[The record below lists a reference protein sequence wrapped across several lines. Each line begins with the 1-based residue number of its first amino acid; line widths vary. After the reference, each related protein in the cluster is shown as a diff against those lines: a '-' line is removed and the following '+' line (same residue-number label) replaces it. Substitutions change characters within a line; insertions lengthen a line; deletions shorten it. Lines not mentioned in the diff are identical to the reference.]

1 MASLKIDHAKCT
13 ECRMC
18 YVVCRE
24 IEINAV
30 VVSPTSQ
37 HLLEIDERC
46 TYPGCTVCLMY
57 CPAEGSIVESDTG
70 RSMVPPPPKSGPK
83 IEDGCGSLEQSGKFE
98 LRERFLAG
106 LEMTSKLRCH
116 LERSERSFPT

>member
-1 MASLKIDHAKCT
+1 MAGLKIAHDKCT

-24 IEINAV
+24 ININAV

-46 TYPGCTVCLMY
+46 IYPKCTDCLMY
-57 CPAEGSIVESDTG
+57 CPEEGSIVENEHRTLA
-70 RSMVPPPPKSGPK
+70 RPATA
-83 IEDGCGSLEQSGKFE
+83 GSLDEEPKMATTVTFATWIKEGIH
-98 LRERFLAG
+98 AT
-106 LEMTSKLRCH
+106 LEMTNKLH
-116 LERSERSFPT
+116 KHGAPPS

>member
-1 MASLKIDHAKCT
+1 MPNLKIDHEKCT

-24 IEINAV
+24 IDINAV

-46 TYPGCTVCLMY
+46 TYPRCTVCLMY
-57 CPAEGSIVESDTG
+57 SPT
-70 RSMVPPPPKSGPK
+70 
-83 IEDGCGSLEQSGKFE
+83 
-98 LRERFLAG
+98 AG
-106 LEMTSKLRCH
+106 GVD
-116 LERSERSFPT
+116 